1 MQDSIIQKKTED
13 FAVSIVELYKLL
25 TDGRKE
31 YILSKQILRSGTS
44 IGANIAE
51 AEVSQSRKDFF
62 HKCYIAYKELSETMY
77 WLRLLLKTGY
87 ISQDIFNKYISDAEE
102 IKRIL
107 GKIISTT
114 RDKLNNKEG

>member
-1 MQDSIIQKKTED
+1 MEDSIIQKKTED
-13 FAVSIVELYKLL
+13 FAVTIIDLYKHL
-25 TDGRKE
+25 TFEKKE
-31 YILSKQILRSGTS
+31 YVLSKQVLRSGTS

-77 WLRLLLKTGY
+77 WLRLLYKTGY
-87 ISQDIFNKYISDAEE
+87 ISANMFDEYMKDAKE

-107 GKIISTT
+107 GKILSTT
-114 RDKLNNKEG
+114 RDKLK